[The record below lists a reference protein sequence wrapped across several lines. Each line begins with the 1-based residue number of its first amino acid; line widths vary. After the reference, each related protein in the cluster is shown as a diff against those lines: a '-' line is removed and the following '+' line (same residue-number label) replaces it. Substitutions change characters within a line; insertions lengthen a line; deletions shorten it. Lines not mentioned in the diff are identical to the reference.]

1 MTARQAA
8 LESYVYL
15 WCTVRRKKGRILLDK
30 EKKTRR
36 GYTMSKDN
44 LIAFQ
49 AGESSASFR
58 DALTELVR
66 KGARQI
72 IAEAVEAELQE
83 LLAQYKDL
91 KDEQGRKA
99 VVRNGYLPERT
110 IVTGMGDVEIQVP
123 KVRDRTHSGI
133 KFNSSLL
140 PPYLKRA
147 QNVEEV
153 LPWLYLKGISSGD
166 FSEALASLLGAQA
179 KGLSAST
186 ISRLKAKWIEDHQQ
200 WQKRSLAGKRYVY
213 LWADGIYFNIRNE
226 NDRQCILVI
235 IGVTDTGVK
244 ELLGL
249 EAGFRESE
257 LSWKPLLLRLQDQG
271 LKVAPELA
279 VGDGALG
286 FWKALAQVFPTTKP
300 QRCWVHKTAN
310 VLNKLPKTQQP
321 QAKSALHEI
330 YLAATK
336 DEANKAFDR
345 FVKTYEA
352 KYPKAVDCLVKDRE
366 ALLAFYDFPAEHWV
380 HLRTTNPIESTFA
393 TVRLRTDKTRGCVSQ
408 DSILSLVF
416 KLVQSAQK
424 RWLRI
429 RGFKRLGEVISGVKF
444 KDGIRVDPSENSQL
458 SQDAA

>member
-1 MTARQAA
+1 
-8 LESYVYL
+8 
-15 WCTVRRKKGRILLDK
+15 
-30 EKKTRR
+30 
-36 GYTMSKDN
+36 MSKDD

-49 AGESSASFR
+49 AGESSAPFR

-72 IAEAVEAELQE
+72 IVEAVEAELQE
-83 LLAQYKDL
+83 FLAQYQDL
-91 KDEQGRKA
+91 KDEQGRRA

-110 IVTGMGDVEIQVP
+110 IVTGVGEVEIQVP
-123 KVRDRTHSGI
+123 KVRDRTSSGI

-147 QNVEEV
+147 QSVEEV
-153 LPWLYLKGISSGD
+153 LPWLYLKGVSTGD

-179 KGLSAST
+179 QGLSAST
-186 ISRLKAKWIEDHQQ
+186 ISRLKAKWIEEHQQ
-200 WQKRSLAGKRYVY
+200 WQKRSLTGKHYVY
-213 LWADGIYFNIRNE
+213 VWADGIYFNIRNE
-226 NDRQCILVI
+226 DDRQCILVI
-235 IGVTDTGVK
+235 IGVTDTGNK

-286 FWKALAQVFPTTKP
+286 FWKALAQVFPTTKT

-310 VLNKLPKTQQP
+310 VLNKLPKSQQP
-321 QAKSALHEI
+321 QAKSALHDI

-336 DEANKAFDR
+336 DEANTAFNR
-345 FVKTYEA
+345 FIKTYEA
-352 KYPKAVDCLVKDRE
+352 KYPKAVECLVKDRE
-366 ALLAFYDFPAEHWV
+366 ALLAFYEFPAEHWV

-429 RGFKRLGEVISGVKF
+429 RGFKRLGEVIEGVKF
-444 KDGIRVDPSENSQL
+444 KDGIRVDQSANSQL